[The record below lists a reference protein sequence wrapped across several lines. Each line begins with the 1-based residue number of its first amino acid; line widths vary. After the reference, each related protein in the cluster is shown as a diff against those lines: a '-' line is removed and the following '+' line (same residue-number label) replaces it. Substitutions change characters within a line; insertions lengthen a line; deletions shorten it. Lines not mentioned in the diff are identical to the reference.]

1 MSEQENELSNDKK
14 IFCYTISFISL
25 IFSIFVLFV
34 SFKKIKMTI
43 TNILIMQI
51 IMAEILDGI
60 NMILAIGIDAKG
72 SLTFENYPSR
82 MGFCFT
88 QIYLGV
94 FSCLWNLFCSLF
106 ISIRIFDRMQNQNK
120 IFKHKFM
127 YEYTTTISYGIP
139 SLITFILWSSQVSL
153 QSKNVQNKTYED
165 TYETKNINTFFRYM
179 YCWVGGWTNIVL
191 FILSFLLI
199 LANFYFSII
208 RSALFIRRISKD
220 IEDTEESVKGSQ
232 SKVAK
237 IKKIMLKLILYPVVS
252 GVVWTIYFI
261 LQILTNGINDRDT
274 NQSLANSM
282 KYGAGAW
289 CLILIICIRQIVF
302 TLVFFL
308 TQENLRKH
316 AKNYITCKYCSKT
329 KIEYKSISEP
339 DSDEPNQLLNDK
351 ERDTSN
357 KDE

>member
-1 MSEQENELSNDKK
+1 MSDQENELSNDKK

-51 IMAEILDGI
+51 LMAEVLDGI

-72 SLTFENYPSR
+72 VQSYENYQSR
-82 MGFCFT
+82 MGFCLT

-94 FSCLWNLFCSLF
+94 FSCLWNLSCSLF

-120 IFKHKFM
+120 IFKHKFI
-127 YEYTTTISYGIP
+127 YENTTTLSYGIP
-139 SLITFILWSSQVSL
+139 SLITFILWSSQVL
-153 QSKNVQNKTYED
+153 YQSNILENKTYKD
-165 TYETKNINTFFRYM
+165 IYETENINNFFRYM
-179 YCWVGGWTNIVL
+179 YCWVNRWTNIVL
-191 FILSFLLI
+191 FIISFLLI
-199 LANFYFSII
+199 IANFYFSII

-220 IEDTEESVKGSQ
+220 IEDNEESVKGPQ

-261 LQILTNGINDRDT
+261 LQILTNQVNNPDA

-289 CLILIICIRQIVF
+289 CLILIICTRQIVF
-302 TLVFFL
+302 TLVFFF

-316 AKNYITCKYCSKT
+316 AKNYITFKYCSKT
-329 KIEYKSISEP
+329 KTEYKSISEP